1 MKKFLEFVRHNHAI
15 LYKAFLF
22 ATALAL
28 IVALFPTGG
37 KFKFEFDK
45 NKPWQHED
53 LISPFDYAIKKS
65 KKELDSEEQQVRQNA
80 EAFYIFND
88 EVYGKVN
95 TELKQYI
102 QTDSVFANVDSIK
115 KANVSAEVEELLK
128 EIYNRGVVSSVGNSV
143 DKSAYI
149 LVAKGTTVE
158 AVEFD
163 DLFTI
168 PLAAK
173 YIDFWAKDFDNES
186 FIGGLVKELKSKLA
200 FNVIYDEAKTSKN
213 LEQALED
220 ISPNKGMVRQGEG
233 IISKGDIIDDFRYQ
247 KLVSLRAKYEEQQWS
262 DSNYN
267 WILFGQ
273 IVLVGLNLLILF
285 LFIQQYRPL
294 VLEGNSQTL
303 FILVNIVLI
312 VVLASFVQ
320 KLNPEYLYI
329 APFAILPLV
338 LRAFFDTRLALFVHL
353 ITITIVS
360 FLVPNAFEFFF
371 LQLMAGIVSI
381 ITVVDLYKRSHL
393 FISVAKIVFTYF
405 IAYFGIA
412 IIQQGSFTELEP
424 QNFLLFAG
432 SGVLTLFAY
441 PLIYAFEKTFG
452 LVSDVSLLE
461 LSDTNNK
468 LLRELGEKA
477 PGTFQ
482 HSLQVANLAETAV
495 AEIGGNALL
504 VRTGALYHDIG
515 KMETP
520 LYFIENQTTGLN
532 PHDELSF
539 EESAQIIINHVKR
552 GIDIAKK
559 NNLPDRVIDFIRTHH
574 GTSTVHYFYRQ
585 YMKNFPDEIVDKEA
599 FSYPGP
605 KPFSKETA
613 VLMMADSVEAASRSL
628 KDPNAEKIGTLVE
641 NIINSQ
647 IEEKQF
653 INADITMRDITLI
666 KKMFIKKLINIHH
679 LRIEYPE

>member
-37 KFKFEFDK
+37 KFKYEFDK
-45 NKPWQHED
+45 NKPWQHEN

-65 KKELDSEEQQVRQNA
+65 KKELQTEEENVKREA
-80 EAFYIFND
+80 EAFYIYND
-88 EVYGKVN
+88 KVFD
-95 TELKQYI
+95 ELSTAINLFI
-102 QTDSVFANVDSIK
+102 QTDSLFSTLDSVKRADLSINVH
-115 KANVSAEVEELLK
+115 ELLK
-128 EIYNRGVVSSVGNSV
+128 DIYNKGVVSIINTENNN
-143 DKSAYI
+143 DYI
-149 LVAKGTTVE
+149 LVAKGNTVE
-158 AVEFD
+158 TVEFGS
-163 DLFTI
+163 LYTI
-168 PLAAK
+168 PSAAS
-173 YIDFWAKDFDNES
+173 YIDLWANDLKETPYKK
-186 FIGGLVKELKSKLA
+186 GLVKLLKSKLA
-200 FNVIYDEAKTSKN
+200 FNIMYDEAKTKKN
-213 LEQALED
+213 LQQELD
-220 ISPNKGMVRQGEG
+220 NISSNKGMVRQGEG
-233 IISKGDIIDDFRYQ
+233 IVSKGDIVDDFKYQ

-262 DSNYN
+262 ESNYN

-312 VVLASFVQ
+312 VVMASLVQ

-338 LRAFFDTRLALFVHL
+338 LRGFFDTRLALFVHL

-360 FLVPNAFEFFF
+360 FLVPNPFEFFF

-393 FISVAKIVFTYF
+393 FISVAKIVLTYF
-405 IAYFGIA
+405 VAYFGIA
-412 IIQQGSFTELEP
+412 ILQQGSFSELEL
-424 QNFLLFAG
+424 QNFLFFAG

-441 PLIYAFEKTFG
+441 PLIYAFEKSFG

-468 LLRELGEKA
+468 LLRELGERA

-585 YMKNFPDEIVDKEA
+585 YMKNFPDEIVDKER
-599 FSYPGP
+599 FSYLGP

-628 KDPNAEKIGTLVE
+628 KEPNAEKISALVE